1 MTASSTLVSVSL
13 ADAESP
19 SGLALMTYQ
28 YLVQTLD
35 QEPERRRDAAG
46 LRGRLALE
54 ATDAGVAITLVFE
67 GDHIKVQDGIATPVD
82 GYIGAPFMLLLHLLS
97 GEQNPYLAVVRRQ
110 LRVRPS
116 PRRPLFPYRVFRLLK
131 ASRPADQAGASAA
144 GRKPWVRRWRVLSF
158 VGASG
163 ALVVIVVVVALKLS

>member
-13 ADAESP
+13 SDAESP

-67 GDHIKVQDGIATPVD
+67 GDRIKVQDGIATAVD
-82 GYIGAPFMLLLHLLS
+82 GYIGAPFMLLLNLLS

-116 PRRPLFPYRVFRLLK
+116 PRRPLFPYRVFQLLK
-131 ASRPADQAGASAA
+131 ARPVPLDEGEWSRQRRVAAAVGVSA
-144 GRKPWVRRWRVLSF
+144 VL
-158 VGASG
+158 A
-163 ALVVIVVVVALKLS
+163 VVVVAVALKLS

>member
-1 MTASSTLVSVSL
+1 MTAPSSVVSVSL

-28 YLVQTLD
+28 YLIQTLD
-35 QEPERRRDAAG
+35 AEPERRREAAG

-67 GDHIKVQDGIATPVD
+67 GERIKVQDGIGATVD
-82 GYIGAPFMLLLHLLS
+82 GYIGGPFMLLLRLLS
-97 GEQNPYLAVVRRQ
+97 GEENPYLAVARRQ

-116 PRRPLFPYRVFRLLK
+116 ARRPLFPYRVFRVLK
-131 ASRPADQAGASAA
+131 ASRPAASGSTRA
-144 GRKPWVRRWRVLSF
+144 RRWRIASF
-158 VGASG
+158 VGAST
-163 ALVVIVVVVALKLS
+163 ALIVIVVVVALKLS

>member
-35 QEPERRRDAAG
+35 QEPERRRDAAR

-67 GDHIKVQDGIATPVD
+67 GDRIKVQDGIATPVD

-116 PRRPLFPYRVFRLLK
+116 PRRPLFPYRVFQLLK
-131 ASRPADQAGASAA
+131 ARPAPLDEGEWSEQRRAAIAVGVSA
-144 GRKPWVRRWRVLSF
+144 VL
-158 VGASG
+158 
-163 ALVVIVVVVALKLS
+163 LVVVVAVALKLS

>member
-1 MTASSTLVSVSL
+1 MTAPSTVVSVSL

-35 QEPERRRDAAG
+35 DEPDRRREAAG

-67 GDHIKVQDGIATPVD
+67 GDRVKVQDGIATPVD
-82 GYIGAPFMLLLHLLS
+82 GYIGGPFMLLLRLLS
-97 GEQNPYLAVVRRQ
+97 GEESPYLAVARRQ

-116 PRRPLFPYRVFRLLK
+116 PRRPLFPYRVFQLLK
-131 ASRPADQAGASAA
+131 ARPVPLDEGEWPRQRRVATAVGVSA
-144 GRKPWVRRWRVLSF
+144 VL
-158 VGASG
+158 
-163 ALVVIVVVVALKLS
+163 IVVVVAVALKLSS

>member
-1 MTASSTLVSVSL
+1 MTAGSTLVSVSL

-35 QEPERRRDAAG
+35 QEPARRRAAAG

-67 GDHIKVQDGIATPVD
+67 GDRIKVQDGIATPVD

-110 LRVRPS
+110 LRIRPS
-116 PRRPLFPYRVFRLLK
+116 PRRPLFPYRVFQLLK
-131 ASRPADQAGASAA
+131 ARPTPLDEGEWSKQRRAATAVGVSA
-144 GRKPWVRRWRVLSF
+144 VL
-158 VGASG
+158 
-163 ALVVIVVVVALKLS
+163 LVIVVAVALKLS